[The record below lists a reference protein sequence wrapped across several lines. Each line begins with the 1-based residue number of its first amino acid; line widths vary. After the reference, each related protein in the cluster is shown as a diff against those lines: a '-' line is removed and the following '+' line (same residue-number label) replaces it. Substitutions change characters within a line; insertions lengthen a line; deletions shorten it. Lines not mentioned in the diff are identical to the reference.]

1 MKKGDEKKGR
11 RYQNKEA
18 RERER
23 AQPLLLRSTRIVR
36 QRILLPKVQVDGGTK
51 TASSIAPHGAC
62 KIQTPRWRAKDSGLF
77 ELPVKR
83 SINILANPLSQ
94 GQTTET
100 LCSLSLLL
108 RESVHHGFYFC
119 FSPSTSSSLSFNK
132 RLNQYLV
139 PNQQASA
146 HHHGTT
152 PRIAWREKLPTKV
165 RQTSHPKPHGEN
177 DGKGGPHLIY
187 PKQ

>member
-23 AQPLLLRSTRIVR
+23 ERNHFCCAPQGSCDSGSFSPKCKWTAEQKQRHRSHRMARVKSK
-36 QRILLPKVQVDGGTK
+36 PPAG
-51 TASSIAPHGAC
+51 AP
-62 KIQTPRWRAKDSGLF
+62 KDSGLF
-77 ELPVKR
+77 ELPVER
-83 SINILANPLSQ
+83 SINLLANPLSQ

-119 FSPSTSSSLSFNK
+119 FSPSTSSSSSLPFNK

-165 RQTSHPKPHGEN
+165 RQTIPNHMARTTV
-177 DGKGGPHLIY
+177 KGDRT
-187 PKQ
+187 